1 MTFRLYVIEPKTK
14 MYYVQLKTYNLKDT
28 AKRVFD
34 IEIES
39 LKEVA
44 NSIGDDFTAAV
55 NAILESKGKLIVA
68 GVGKSGLIGRKI
80 AATLAS
86 TGTPGFFLHPGE
98 AFHGDLGM
106 VEHNDLVIL
115 ISYSGETDEILK
127 IIPFL
132 KWNNNRIIS
141 ITGNPNS
148 TIAKNS
154 DYHLNVCITREACPL
169 ELAPTSSTTVTLV
182 MGDALAIALMEAR
195 EFQHEDFARFHPGG
209 SLGRKLLVKVKDL
222 MRKDNLPFIDKNAS
236 FTEMLL
242 CMSEGKLGMVIV
254 GTADKVEGIVTDGD
268 LRRALLRNPDT
279 RQLHIDDMMTINPI
293 IVESEEYIHQAEQLM
308 IERKIATILVGSAQD
323 RTITGVYQI
332 YNG

>member
-1 MTFRLYVIEPKTK
+1 M
-14 MYYVQLKTYNLKDT
+14 KDI

-86 TGTPGFFLHPGE
+86 TGTPSFFLHPGE

-106 VEHNDLVIL
+106 VEHDDQVIL
-115 ISYSGETDEILK
+115 ISYSGETDEVLK

-132 KWNNNRIIS
+132 KWNNNKIIS

-154 DYHLNVCITREACPL
+154 DYHLNVFITREACPL
-169 ELAPTSSTTVTLV
+169 E
-182 MGDALAIALMEAR
+182 
-195 EFQHEDFARFHPGG
+195 
-209 SLGRKLLVKVKDL
+209 
-222 MRKDNLPFIDKNAS
+222 
-236 FTEMLL
+236 
-242 CMSEGKLGMVIV
+242 
-254 GTADKVEGIVTDGD
+254 
-268 LRRALLRNPDT
+268 
-279 RQLHIDDMMTINPI
+279 
-293 IVESEEYIHQAEQLM
+293 
-308 IERKIATILVGSAQD
+308 
-323 RTITGVYQI
+323 
-332 YNG
+332 

>member
-1 MTFRLYVIEPKTK
+1 M
-14 MYYVQLKTYNLKDT
+14 KDI

-86 TGTPGFFLHPGE
+86 TGTPSFFLHPGE

-106 VEHNDLVIL
+106 VEHDDLVIL
-115 ISYSGETDEILK
+115 ISYSGETDEVLK

-132 KWNNNRIIS
+132 KWNNNQIIS

-195 EFQHEDFARFHPGG
+195 QFQHEDFARFHPGG

-222 MRKDNLPFIDKNAS
+222 MRKDNLPFIDKSAS

-242 CMSEGKLGMVIV
+242 CMSEGKLGMVVV
-254 GTADKVEGIVTDGD
+254 GTADRVEGIVTDGD
-268 LRRALLRNPDT
+268 LRRALLRTPDT
-279 RQLHIDDMMTINPI
+279 KQLHIDDMMTVNPI
-293 IVESEEYIHQAEQLM
+293 IVEPDEYIHQAEQLM
-308 IERKIATILVGSAQD
+308 IERKIATILVGSAHE
-323 RTITGVYQI
+323 RTIAGVYQI